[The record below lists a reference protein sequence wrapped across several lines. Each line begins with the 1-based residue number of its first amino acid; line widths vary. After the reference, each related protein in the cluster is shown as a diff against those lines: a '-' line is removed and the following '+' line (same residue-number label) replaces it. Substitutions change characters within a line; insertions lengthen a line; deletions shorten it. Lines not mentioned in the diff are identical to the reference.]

1 VSGPTDAREQALA
14 RARGYPYAAP
24 RTSFVLAGGHAFE
37 LVRGSPDVRSAA
49 AGLDLTGARAVEPGS
64 GRGLELS
71 ELLADDLSPDALA
84 ARTPVLAYGAN
95 RTPEAL
101 ERKRSHP
108 DFPDAASVVVLRAR
122 LRDLDVVN
130 SAHLSPY
137 GSVGATLQRSEG
149 TAVETC
155 LILLTEGQLAA
166 LSQTEPNYT
175 LEELRDVTL
184 ELEGGGRLD
193 RVLAYVSRHGCLVLD
208 EAEVAL
214 AAIAAHRR
222 RFRALTQPEVLAAVA
237 ARSGHAGELDEFILA
252 NLEDPE
258 LAADRTRELRRDARP
273 LDWPLAPRSG
283 S

>member
-1 VSGPTDAREQALA
+1 
-14 RARGYPYAAP
+14 
-24 RTSFVLAGGHAFE
+24 
-37 LVRGSPDVRSAA
+37 VRGSPDARSVAT
-49 AGLDLTGARAVEPGS
+49 GLDLMGTHALEPGS
-64 GRGLELS
+64 GRDLELS
-71 ELLADDLSPDALA
+71 ELPADDLSPDALA
-84 ARTPVLAYGAN
+84 ARIPVLAYGAN

-101 ERKRSHP
+101 ERKRSLP
-108 DFPDAASVVVLRAR
+108 DFPEAASVVVLRAR
-122 LRDLDVVN
+122 LHDLDVVH
-130 SAHLSPY
+130 SAHFSPY

-149 TAVETC
+149 TAVQIC
-155 LILLTEGQLAA
+155 VILLTDGQLAA

-175 LEELRDVTL
+175 LEELGDVAL
-184 ELEGGGRLD
+184 ALEGGGRLD

-208 EAEVAL
+208 GAEVAL

-237 ARSGHAGELDEFILA
+237 ARSGHAADLDGFILA

-283 S
+283 F